1 MMQASGV
8 DKKIARD
15 LTSQTQGKADLS
27 DFNYAKPI
35 TKTLLANKDLGPRDA
50 QSDTRSCAS
59 EYDYGSKKK
68 FTDVLGNTNNRNA
81 QLKRMQ

>member
-8 DKKIARD
+8 DQRMARE
-15 LTSQTQGKADLS
+15 LTSQVSEQPNHQDFSHAKSLS
-27 DFNYAKPI
+27 
-35 TKTLLANKDLGPRDA
+35 KTLLANKDLG

-81 QLKRMQ
+81 SLRKMQ

>member
-1 MMQASGV
+1 MQASGV
-8 DKKIARD
+8 DQRIARE
-15 LTSQTQGKADLS
+15 LTSQTKDQADLS
-27 DFNYAKPI
+27 DFGQGKPLS
-35 TKTLLANKDLGPRDA
+35 KTLLANKDLGPRGE

-81 QLKRMQ
+81 

>member
-1 MMQASGV
+1 MQASGV

-50 QSDTRSCAS
+50 
-59 EYDYGSKKK
+59 
-68 FTDVLGNTNNRNA
+68 
-81 QLKRMQ
+81 